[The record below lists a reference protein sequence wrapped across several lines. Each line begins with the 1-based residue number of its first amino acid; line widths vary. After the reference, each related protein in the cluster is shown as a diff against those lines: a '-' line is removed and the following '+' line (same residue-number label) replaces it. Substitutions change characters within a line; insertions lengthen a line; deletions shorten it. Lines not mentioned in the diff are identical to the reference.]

1 MNGWTEKL
9 PSGRYRARHR
19 VKGVGLA
26 SADHTFKTKA
36 AAEAWLIDQMARLQR
51 GAYADP
57 ALGRTAFADW
67 VPRWEAARVHL
78 RPSSRAA
85 ADSLM
90 RNHVLPFFGPLP
102 VARVETND
110 VEAFV
115 SGLIAKGLAP
125 ATVRQAYL
133 VARGVF
139 ASAVRSKALAASP
152 CQGVKLP
159 RIERPELRVLSP
171 AEIEDLA
178 ARVEP
183 RYRALVLVGG
193 YAGLRWGEAAA
204 LKDRRVNL
212 LKRSLTVAETLSDVA
227 GVVSFAEPKT
237 RASRRRIAL
246 PRRLADGLTQ
256 HLEAFPPTR
265 DDGLLFTGPAGG
277 PLRRT
282 NFRRRQWLPAVAAA
296 GLEDVRF
303 HDLRHSHVA
312 LLIDLG
318 EHPKTIQGRL
328 GHASISTTL
337 DTYGHL
343 FEGLDEAAAERL
355 DAAIDPHRSSL
366 SDIGHVQ
373 VR

>member
-1 MNGWTEKL
+1 MNGWVEKL

-26 SADHTFKTKA
+26 SADHTFKTKS

-193 YAGLRWGEAAA
+193 YARAA
-204 LKDRRVNL
+204 V
-212 LKRSLTVAETLSDVA
+212 
-227 GVVSFAEPKT
+227 G
-237 RASRRRIAL
+237 
-246 PRRLADGLTQ
+246 
-256 HLEAFPPTR
+256 
-265 DDGLLFTGPAGG
+265 
-277 PLRRT
+277 
-282 NFRRRQWLPAVAAA
+282 
-296 GLEDVRF
+296 
-303 HDLRHSHVA
+303 
-312 LLIDLG
+312 
-318 EHPKTIQGRL
+318 
-328 GHASISTTL
+328 
-337 DTYGHL
+337 
-343 FEGLDEAAAERL
+343 
-355 DAAIDPHRSSL
+355 
-366 SDIGHVQ
+366 
-373 VR
+373 